1 VLCSQRS
8 GSASFPM
15 PADILP
21 HSVSHLPLH
30 ELYRRLQPITVDR
43 SSSNAV
49 FQNFGRTYRC
59 VPLTVFQPETE
70 YQLELI
76 LELSRR
82 ERQTVRA
89 VGVGHS
95 PSDLACTSGYMIQ
108 MNQMNKIIEVRYRPT
123 RLSSSGCRYP
133 VRSLSLEPRGFS
145 PPTKSIS
152 RHGIY

>member
-1 VLCSQRS
+1 
-8 GSASFPM
+8 M

-21 HSVSHLPLH
+21 PSVSHNIPLR

-43 SSSNAV
+43 SSSDAAV
-49 FQNFGRTYRC
+49 FENSGRTFRC
-59 VPLTVFQPETE
+59 TPSTVFQPETE

-108 MNQMNKIIEVRYRPT
+108 MNQMNKIIEVRYRRT
-123 RLSSSGCRYP
+123 RLSSSSYRPACRYP
-133 VRSLSLEPRGFS
+133 FRSLSLEPRLFS
-145 PPTKSIS
+145 PLN
-152 RHGIY
+152 